1 MTRTDT
7 IAASQPPV
15 ESIPRGTAQVEIK
28 FYKAPVDGSQ
38 PFLYKG
44 TPPEGLP
51 AMNYTEPELPVTLND
66 IRGREDEFSLDKDAF
81 QPLQGVLRVP
91 YEAIQSEETIQ
102 STWYPAVEEFL
113 LDSIKGAHRVI
124 IFDYVIRMESVDTHR
139 KPLHTAHA
147 DQTAQAAAARVRLC
161 IPDPREAEQALR
173 GRYRIINVWKPLK
186 GPVQSCPLAFARAG
200 SVQST
205 ELVPI
210 KFHQPHRTGEIIGVA
225 FNKAQEWL
233 YWSGMQPDE
242 CLLLKC
248 SDSDE
253 SVAGRVPHSAFYD
266 PRTPPNAPGRESIEF
281 RTLVLG

>member
-1 MTRTDT
+1 MTKTGA
-7 IAASQPPV
+7 IGASQAPA
-15 ESIPRGTAQVEIK
+15 ESVPHGTVQVEIN
-28 FYKAPVDGSQ
+28 FYKAPVDGAQ
-38 PFLYKG
+38 PFLYSG

-51 AMNYTEPELPVTLND
+51 AMNYTEPALPLTLND
-66 IRGREDEFSLDKDAF
+66 IRGREHEFTLDKDAF
-81 QPLQGVLRVP
+81 QPLQGVLCVP

-102 STWYPAVEEFL
+102 RTWYPAVEEFL
-113 LDSIKGAHRVI
+113 LNKIKGAHRVI
-124 IFDYVIRMESVDTHR
+124 IFDHVVRMESVNTHR

-147 DQTAQAAAARVRLC
+147 DQTTQAATDRVRRC
-161 IPDPREAEQALR
+161 IPDPGEAEQALR

-186 GPVQSCPLAFARAG
+186 GPVQSSPLAFARAG

-205 ELVPI
+205 DLVPI
-210 KFHQPHRTGEIIGVA
+210 KFHLPHRAGEILGVA
-225 FNKAQEWL
+225 FNQSQEWM

-253 SVAGRVPHSAFYD
+253 SVASRVPHSAFYD